1 MITCPNCGREN
12 PPEFKLCPMCGT
24 ALAAP
29 TAAGREERKV
39 VSVLFCD
46 LVGFTSRS
54 EAMDVEDVRGTLQP
68 YHELLRRT
76 IESYG
81 GTVEKFIGD
90 AVMAL
95 FGAPVV
101 HEDDPERAVRAA
113 LGIVDAVAEL
123 RDTNPVLDLHVRLGV
138 NTGEALI
145 ALDADPL
152 RGEGMASGDVVN
164 TAARLESAAPTDGV
178 LVGESTYRA
187 TSRVISYEAAQP
199 VQAKGKTEPVPA
211 WQALEARSRFGV
223 DVDQGSRSA
232 MVGRDRELDAL
243 RGAAERSFEFREVQ
257 LVTIV
262 GVPGIGKSRLVWELQ
277 RWVDARPEL
286 IRWRQGRCL
295 PYGEGVT
302 YWALGEVLKAQAGI
316 LESDAAAEAAAKL
329 DAMISGATSDQAE
342 AAWLRGHTGGLVGAD
357 GSGGAATT
365 RDEAFA
371 AWRRVLEA
379 LAGHGPMVIVL
390 EDLHWADDAMLD
402 FTDHLVEWAAD
413 VPLLV
418 VCTARPELLERRRDW
433 GGGKPNA
440 TTIALRPLS
449 DEDTRSLVSS
459 LLEQVVLPDETR
471 AALLE
476 RAEGNPL
483 YAEEYVR
490 MLAEQGPTAAGVLPD
505 TVQGIIAARLDA
517 LPANEKALLQDAAV
531 LGKVMWQGGLAAV
544 AGADGWQLEEQLH
557 RLTRKEFL
565 RRAQRSSIN
574 NDTEFA
580 FRHALVRDVAYAQIP
595 RAQRAEKHERAASWI
610 ESLAADR
617 EDAIE
622 MQAHHLAEA
631 VSYAEAAGR
640 QAPELRA
647 RARRALRQAGD
658 RAARLDAY
666 SAAVGHFQ
674 AGLDLTPADGPERG
688 YLLLE
693 IGRCGTLAGS
703 GPAAEPLRQAIE
715 LLTPIDPAAA
725 AFAYTRLAIMAAF
738 AGEGEE
744 SRAHDARAAELIA
757 DAAPSYFRAR
767 VLNSLGMSAMIET
780 RPRDAIRLLDEYL
793 EAAGPDQDERWVMAA
808 RVYRGLARV
817 DAGQPDGLEEARAAI
832 DELRRAEFFE
842 LYVHLSNLA
851 SSTFVLGDLAGFRA
865 LNDEAMAEL
874 PAPHRRRTTT
884 MLPDR
889 ALADYLCGDWTSA
902 LELVADCRDG
912 VEAGRYDSE
921 ASSEWQGLAARIAA
935 RRGDLQDASV
945 KQAQALVSGRVE
957 LSAQAVVP
965 ELAETAWLSAVRGD
979 PTIAG
984 EPLAEMLSLTA
995 DPSVLLSLL
1004 PYISPELIETA
1015 EALGRAGE
1023 LRDQLEGVVLDT
1035 PWRAALLAMLD
1046 GGPAAAADIYTGI
1059 GVHTHAAFAHL
1070 RAAETLAESDPGA
1083 AVRHLEQA
1091 RAFHER
1097 VGATL
1102 YLDRA
1107 RGLEIS
1113 RG

>member
-1 MITCPNCGREN
+1 VITCPGCGREN

-24 ALAAP
+24 PLAP
-29 TAAGREERKV
+29 PPAAGREERKV

-54 EAMDVEDVRGTLQP
+54 ESMDVEDVRGTLQP

-101 HEDDPERAVRAA
+101 HEDDPERAVRAGLA
-113 LGIVDAVAEL
+113 IVEAVAGL
-123 RDTNPVLDLHVRLGV
+123 RHSNPALDLHVRLGV

-178 LVGESTYRA
+178 LVGEATYRA
-187 TSRVISYEAAQP
+187 TGRVIRYEPADP
-199 VQAKGKTEPVPA
+199 VSAKGKSEPVPA

-243 RGAAERSFEFREVQ
+243 RGAAERAFEGREVQ
-257 LVTIV
+257 LVTVV

-277 RWVDARPEL
+277 RWVDERPEL

-316 LESDAAAEAAAKL
+316 LESDVAAEAAEKL
-329 DAMISGATSDQAE
+329 DAMIAGAASDPTE

-357 GSGGAATT
+357 ASGGSATT

-371 AWRRVLEA
+371 AWRRLLEA

-449 DEDTRSLVSS
+449 DDDTRTLVSD
-459 LLEQVVLPDETR
+459 LLDQVVLPDETR

-490 MLAEQGPTAAGVLPD
+490 MLAEQGATAAGVLPD

-517 LPANEKALLQDAAV
+517 LPADEKALLQDAAV
-531 LGKVMWQGGLAAV
+531 LGKVVWQGGLAAV
-544 AGADGWQLEEQLH
+544 TGADRWALDERLH

-574 NDTEFA
+574 NDSEYA

-595 RAQRAEKHERAASWI
+595 RAQRAEKHERAAAWI

-622 MQAHHLAEA
+622 MQAHHLTEA
-631 VSYAEAAGR
+631 FSYAEAAGR
-640 QAPELRA
+640 QAPELRI
-647 RARRALRQAGD
+647 RTRRALRQAGD
-658 RAARLDAY
+658 RAAGLDAY
-666 SAAVGHFQ
+666 SAAVAHFQ
-674 AGLDLTPADGPERG
+674 ACLDLSPADDPERG

-693 IGRCGTLAGS
+693 IGRCRMLTGN
-703 GPAAEPLRQAIE
+703 GPTAEPLQEAIE

-725 AFAYTRLAIMAAF
+725 AYAHTRLAVMAGF
-738 AGEGEE
+738 AGEGEK
-744 SRAHDARAAELIA
+744 SRAHDTRAGELIA
-757 DAAPSYFRAR
+757 DAPPSNYRTR

-780 RPRDAIRLLDEYL
+780 RPQDAIHLLDEYL
-793 EAAGPDQDERWVMAA
+793 AAAGVDQDAAWVLSA

-817 DAGQPDGLEEARAAI
+817 GAGQPEGLEEARAAV
-832 DELRRAEFFE
+832 DEMRAADFFE
-842 LYVHLSNLA
+842 LHVHVANMA
-851 SSTFVLGDLAGFRA
+851 SSALILGDLAQFRA
-865 LNDEAMAEL
+865 LNTEAITQLQGAQRPRISIMYADL
-874 PAPHRRRTTT
+874 SV
-884 MLPDR
+884 
-889 ALADYLCGDWTSA
+889 ADYVSGDWASA
-902 LELVADCRDG
+902 LELAADCRSG
-912 VEAGRYDSE
+912 LEAGRYAVE
-921 ASSEWQGLAARIAA
+921 AACEWQGVEARIAA
-935 RRGDLQDASV
+935 RRGEPEQGAIGQAEALASARLEFSP
-945 KQAQALVSGRVE
+945 QSLVPE
-957 LSAQAVVP
+957 LSA
-965 ELAETAWLSAVRGD
+965 TAWLGMLRGD
-979 PTIAG
+979 TTLAA
-984 EPLAEMLSLTA
+984 ESLAEMLSLTA
-995 DPSVLLSLL
+995 DPNVLLSLL
-1004 PYISPELIETA
+1004 PYLSPELIETA
-1015 EALGRAGE
+1015 EALGRAQE
-1023 LRDQLEGVVLDT
+1023 LRGQLEAVVLDT
-1035 PWRAALLAMLD
+1035 PWRAAMLALLRGD
-1046 GGPAAAADIYTGI
+1046 PAAAADIYTGI
-1059 GVHTHAAFAHL
+1059 GARAYAAFAHL
-1070 RAAETLAESDPGA
+1070 RAAEALAGSDPA
-1083 AVRHLEQA
+1083 AAARHLEQTTG
-1091 RAFHER
+1091 FYER

-1107 RGLEIS
+1107 RELQIS